1 MKYLSSFKAVHYRG
15 IDGLSLPQLS
25 HVNLITGMNGVGKTA
40 LLEAIWLFM
49 GRHNPSLLWNLNVQR
64 SNKTVFDPIAELTD
78 GILEIH
84 GTEDGANHEWR
95 VMFSHAA
102 NIPPPVTGFSD
113 IEKPTQLPVVGHL
126 EAYLDGKLVKNKNDL
141 GVHPTPRGLIMY
153 DQPNQTPRECVI
165 ESIRWQHETPGEY
178 MQRYST
184 MVKNSRKHELKSAMN
199 LILPKLKDM
208 EILTDENGKPYMSAI
223 TTDGEQLP
231 LKDLGGGIVRLFR
244 LYLDFFAARDG
255 VLLVDE
261 VENGIHYSV
270 LRDLWERI
278 RIWTHESKV
287 QFIAT
292 THSAEC
298 IDAAVAAFADY
309 PNVLSIHKL
318 FTNAESKKIEAATF
332 TGETL
337 EGARDLHLEVR

>member
-1 MKYLSSFKAVHYRG
+1 MIYLRSFEAIHYRG
-15 IDGLSLPQLS
+15 LDGLSLPQLS

-49 GRHNPSLLWNLNVQR
+49 GRHNPSLLWNLNVLR
-64 SNKTVFDPIAELTD
+64 TNNPVFDPIAALSDGALEL
-78 GILEIH
+78 H
-84 GTEDGANHEWR
+84 GTEVESSQQWR
-95 VMFSHAA
+95 VTFKDVA
-102 NIPPPVTGFSD
+102 NTPPPVTEVSAID
-113 IEKPTQLPVVGHL
+113 NPTQLPVVGRL
-126 EAYLDGKLVKNKNDL
+126 EIYLDGKLVRNKNV
-141 GVHPTPRGLIMY
+141 GAYPTPRGLVMY
-153 DQPNQTPRECVI
+153 DHPNRTPRECVI

-184 MVKNSRKHELKSAMN
+184 LVKNSRKHELKSAMN
-199 LILPKLKDM
+199 LVLPKLKDM
-208 EILTDENGKPYMSAI
+208 EILTDESGKPYMSAI
-223 TTDGEQLP
+223 TTDGDQLP

-244 LYLDFFAARDG
+244 LYLDFFAARNG
-255 VLLVDE
+255 ILLVDE

-278 RIWTHESKV
+278 RLWTHESKV

-298 IDAAVAAFADY
+298 IDAAMAAFADY
-309 PNVLSIHKL
+309 PKVLSIHKL
-318 FTNAESKKIEAATF
+318 FTNAESKKVEAATF

-337 EGARDLHLEVR
+337 KGARDLHLEVR